1 MLQQQVQLLTTVLMV
16 LDALVVIVAGYA
28 TSLINWDVTGDWIM
42 ENEIF
47 IGSILAV
54 MFVNNY
60 MLGRFGLYGDRRPS
74 SHARLIAS
82 VLKATVISF
91 GALAVILFL
100 SYSQEYS
107 RHVFGAFGLLS
118 FAGVCIVRILF
129 RVFLDRVSKND
140 PYSRKILVVGNAER
154 GRYVAELLK
163 QQLSLGHEVLGI
175 VALEPG
181 DGGTCATISS
191 CADLEKIVREKTVD
205 EVVFAAS
212 GDRATHL
219 GQYLNFCKRTG
230 IACRILPAMWAPN
243 ETALGI
249 EKCQDVPF
257 LTLRT
262 NSFNAT
268 GLIYKRA
275 LDILGG
281 LVGCLIFAVIYP
293 FVAAAIRLDSPGPAI
308 FRQKRVGKHGRVFE
322 LLKFRTMHNDAE
334 HRLKEVMAANEMNGA
349 MFKLNNDP
357 RITRAGRWLRRTSVD
372 EIPQFWN
379 VLIGEMSLV
388 GTRPPTLDEVKT
400 YKLDHLKRIAVK
412 PGLTGMWQVSG
423 RNKVKDF
430 ETVVKLDCR
439 YMETWRFS
447 TDLKILV
454 QTIWVVLLRKGAI

>member
-1 MLQQQVQLLTTVLMV
+1 
-16 LDALVVIVAGYA
+16 
-28 TSLINWDVTGDWIM
+28 
-42 ENEIF
+42 
-47 IGSILAV
+47 
-54 MFVNNY
+54 
-60 MLGRFGLYGDRRPS
+60 
-74 SHARLIAS
+74 
-82 VLKATVISF
+82 
-91 GALAVILFL
+91 
-100 SYSQEYS
+100 
-107 RHVFGAFGLLS
+107 
-118 FAGVCIVRILF
+118 
-129 RVFLDRVSKND
+129 
-140 PYSRKILVVGNAER
+140 
-154 GRYVAELLK
+154 
-163 QQLSLGHEVLGI
+163 
-175 VALEPG
+175 
-181 DGGTCATISS
+181 
-191 CADLEKIVREKTVD
+191 
-205 EVVFAAS
+205 VFAAS

-230 IACRILPAMWAPN
+230 IACRILPAMWVPN
-243 ETALGI
+243 EATLGI

-322 LLKFRTMHNDAE
+322 LLKFRTMYNDAE

-388 GTRPPTLDEVKT
+388 GTRPPTLDEVKA

-423 RNKVKDF
+423 RNKIKDF

-439 YMETWRFS
+439 YMEAWRFS
-447 TDLKILV
+447 TDLKILL